1 MSNLN
6 YPFEPVAHEDW
17 VLQIQKEIRGQT
29 EQMEFTDV
37 IEDLVLNITDV
48 QKNTIT
54 ISYPTESNE
63 VNSVHFERIL
73 DEKESNRRIL
83 LALMQGANALFL
95 QGDKDGIDWKI
106 VLDQVGLE
114 YIRTEILV
122 KNEAQVSEIK
132 SQFSSEAFGQLILL
146 SDHFTPR
153 ENLACVSYF
162 NGFELQ
168 QIGANAQQEL
178 SLMATAYH
186 QYLSS
191 GNRSEVVFSVGIGAQ
206 YFVQMAKIRA
216 LHYLIQ
222 KIASLHGITHPA
234 YRVQAHIGWMNKSLK
249 DPYTNLLR
257 QTTEAM
263 SAFAG
268 GVQGMVIHPWDE
280 FAKEGKEDFT
290 LRMSLNV
297 YNLLNDEAHFDW
309 VQDPMKGSRIVE
321 ALTIQL
327 IEKTWS
333 RIQSLSELDGKEM
346 ITTVI
351 VEIDQTRVK
360 RIDALLTGKEPLI
373 GVHTY
378 LNGDESKAKSWGA
391 VPSYLGKEYLTAERT
406 LK

>member
-17 VLQIQKEIRGQT
+17 VLQIHKELRGQT
-29 EQMEFTDV
+29 EQMEFTNV
-37 IEDLVLNITDV
+37 IEDLALNITDV
-48 QKNTIT
+48 PKNTIT

-83 LALMQGANALFL
+83 LALMQGANALIL
-95 QGDKDGIDWKI
+95 QGGKDGIDWKI

-122 KNEAQVSEIK
+122 QNEAQVSEIK
-132 SQFSSEAFGQLILL
+132 GQLSSEAFGQLILL
-146 SDHFTPR
+146 SDHFTHTK
-153 ENLACVSYF
+153 EFACVSYF

-178 SLMATAYH
+178 SLIATAYH
-186 QYLSS
+186 QYLSA
-191 GNRSEVVFSVGIGAQ
+191 GNRSEVVFSVGVGSQ

-222 KIASLHGITHPA
+222 KIGALHGITHPA
-234 YRVQAHIGWMNKSLK
+234 YRVQAHIGWMNKSLR

-263 SAFAG
+263 SAYAG
-268 GVQGMVIHPWDE
+268 GVHGMVIHPWDE

-321 ALTIQL
+321 ALTIQI
-327 IEKTWS
+327 IEKTWVS
-333 RIQSLSELDGKEM
+333 IQSLSELPEKEL
-346 ITTVI
+346 IETVLSD
-351 VEIDQTRVK
+351 IDQSRTK
-360 RIDALLTGKEPLI
+360 RADAWLTGKVQLI

-378 LNGDESKAKSWGA
+378 LNNDESKAKSWGA